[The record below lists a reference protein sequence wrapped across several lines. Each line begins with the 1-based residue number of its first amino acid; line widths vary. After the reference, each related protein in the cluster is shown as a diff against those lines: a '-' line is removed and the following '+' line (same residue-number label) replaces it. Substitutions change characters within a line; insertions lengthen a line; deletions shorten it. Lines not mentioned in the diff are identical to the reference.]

1 MANQK
6 INRSINVPTCAEIP
20 GSRLGSQMIK
30 GNTAVVIGA
39 MYAGC
44 DCFFGYP
51 ITPANEIL
59 QEASKYFP
67 MVGRKFVQAE
77 SEEAA
82 INMVYG
88 GASTG
93 HRVMTASSGPGIS
106 LLQEGVTFLA
116 GAELPSVIVD
126 IMRAGPGLGNIGPEQ
141 ADYNQI
147 VKGGGH
153 GNYKTIVLAPN
164 SVQEMCDLTMKAFTL
179 ADKYRTPVVVLADGI
194 LGQMAEPLHFPEIAI
209 GHKPDNSWADRGN
222 KETMENLVTSIFL
235 DFDQLEEFNE
245 ELQIKYAKIG
255 ENEVDFEEYMISGN
269 DIEDAEIVLVAYGI
283 SSRLAR
289 SAVDIAREKSGIKVG
304 LLRPI
309 SLFPFPSKR
318 IGKLAKKGCEFV
330 SVEMSNGQ
338 MRKDIKSSVN
348 CATSDCKD
356 VHLVNR
362 MGGNLIEVKDIL
374 EKIYDLAECE
384 KCKVDLAKKYTHRD
398 KDNDFDEPYIDS
410 NYKDGMT
417 DEDDVKY
424 QIID

>member
-1 MANQK
+1 
-6 INRSINVPTCAEIP
+6 
-20 GSRLGSQMIK
+20 MIK
-30 GNTAVVIGA
+30 GNTAIIIGA

-51 ITPANEIL
+51 ITPASEIL
-59 QEASKYFP
+59 HEASKYFP

-88 GASTG
+88 GASAG

-106 LLQEGVTFLA
+106 LKQEGITFLA

-141 ADYNQI
+141 GDYNQI

-153 GNYKTIVLAPN
+153 GNYKNIVLAPN
-164 SVQEMCDLTMKAFTL
+164 SVQEMCDLTMKAFML
-179 ADKYRTPVVVLADGI
+179 ADKYRNPVIVLADAV
-194 LGQMAEPLHFPEIAI
+194 LGQMAEPLRFPQVSID
-209 GHKPDNSWADRGN
+209 HKPDDDWAVRGN

-235 DFDQLEEFNE
+235 DFDQLEEFNNDIQVKFDE
-245 ELQIKYAKIG
+245 IEN
-255 ENEVDFEEYMISGN
+255 NEVDFEEYMISGN
-269 DIEDAEIVLVAYGI
+269 DIEDAEIILVAYGI

-318 IGKLAKKGCEFV
+318 IAKLAKKGCEFI

-338 MRKDIKSSVN
+338 MREDIKLAVN
-348 CATSDCKD
+348 CAISDCKD

-384 KCKVDLAKKYTHRD
+384 KCKVNLAKEYPDDDEDMD
-398 KDNDFDEPYIDS
+398 KFDEPYIDS
-410 NYKDGMT
+410 NYKDGI
-417 DEDDVKY
+417 DEDDIKY